1 MQRQI
6 GPILTNL
13 IVLKFGIAAGLRRMF
28 ILGLAAAGS
37 PRAPQVARAGCWKDS
52 MTSFSRWREATSFI
66 DCHLRPPPGSAAHEF
81 ARAPSRR
88 APSVRR
94 RGPILARYNQ
104 ENPDSSRT
112 SGQHWDAMLEFNQVQ
127 KSPQQVSHSIRAQWT
142 NTCLR
147 RLRTHVRWRR
157 RGKKLTKAIGSHNL
171 HPHPRNND
179 DYGEMNLY

>member
-1 MQRQI
+1 MFALSTQCVGWRDSRVGRRVCSPRTKATEVLAVQRQI

-104 ENPDSSRT
+104 ENPDCQSS
-112 SGQHWDAMLEFNQVQ
+112 
-127 KSPQQVSHSIRAQWT
+127 
-142 NTCLR
+142 
-147 RLRTHVRWRR
+147 
-157 RGKKLTKAIGSHNL
+157 LTLPTLLSW
-171 HPHPRNND
+171 
-179 DYGEMNLY
+179 EMNGWTPFLPVKRRSEAVRHVSKKQTTGS